1 MNRAHD
7 VTDEGLRLR
16 EVNVL
21 RGQPAAR
28 QGSAQSSCITALHLP
43 PLDVPD
49 SGTDSWVGSWG
60 GGGGRRQAHTG
71 AWEWGWFGE
80 EEVSHA
86 LSLSLASSGL
96 SSNGTFSVGPS
107 LTTLLKSTYPSLPA
121 FSSPLLPPNVL
132 CNLLRIW
139 FTLSPQWEWKFREDR
154 NCYALFT
161 AIISSV

>member
-49 SGTDSWVGSWG
+49 SGTDSTGWVPGVVAG
-60 GGGGRRQAHTG
+60 GEGKLILGLGNGAGLGRKR
-71 AWEWGWFGE
+71 
-80 EEVSHA
+80 
-86 LSLSLASSGL
+86 
-96 SSNGTFSVGPS
+96 
-107 LTTLLKSTYPSLPA
+107 
-121 FSSPLLPPNVL
+121 
-132 CNLLRIW
+132 
-139 FTLSPQWEWKFREDR
+139 
-154 NCYALFT
+154 
-161 AIISSV
+161 